1 MTKEALTKLF
11 ERDLNKL
18 AQEIAAYTNEQD
30 IWKVQ
35 YGIANS
41 GGNLCLHLVGNLK
54 HFVGKMLGQ
63 IPYERQR
70 EKEFA
75 DKDIPQQQLLQYIEE
90 TKTAVLSTIEKLN
103 EEQLNNT
110 YPSEVFGYSM
120 STEYF
125 LIHLYGHLDYHLGQI
140 NYHRRLLNN
149 TLS

>member
-35 YGIANS
+35 DAIANS
-41 GGNLCLHLVGNLK
+41 GGNLCLHLIGNLK

-70 EKEFA
+70 EKEFT
-75 DKDIPQQQLLQYIEE
+75 DKDIPQQQLLQLIED

>member
-35 YGIANS
+35 DGIANS

-63 IPYERQR
+63 IPYERKR
-70 EKEFA
+70 EKEFT
-75 DKDIPQQQLLQYIEE
+75 DKDIPQQQLLQHIEE